1 VSSKAAY
8 SATAARTFRP
18 RSTTCCQPSKKSL
31 PSWNRRAGRGWKS
44 AIAMRSEVCRHS
56 MRGSNP
62 ADKTTSH
69 RDLHQS
75 AATLRPRSHAVRARL
90 RQSQNGNCEC
100 NRQFLR
106 RISTHWVPRAGNH
119 HAEGPLY
126 ITGTACGYPYWVA
139 RVDAGG
145 VNRFLS
151 GRCFHFEQC
160 ILDGIADLLEVVWL
174 ADNLDRI
181 GVVADNFVQSL
192 FVGCGKD
199 DPA

>member
-1 VSSKAAY
+1 
-8 SATAARTFRP
+8 
-18 RSTTCCQPSKKSL
+18 
-31 PSWNRRAGRGWKS
+31 
-44 AIAMRSEVCRHS
+44 M
-56 MRGSNP
+56 
-62 ADKTTSH
+62 
-69 RDLHQS
+69 
-75 AATLRPRSHAVRARL
+75 RARL

-100 NRQFLR
+100 NRQFLQ

-192 FVGCGKD
+192 FVGCRQD